1 MAEQIITSHTGA
13 AGAPDP
19 AVAQPKKRRWWL
31 GLLAAVLVL
40 GAGSWTV
47 QKIVRANSSSTPTP
61 ALLQSAPAAV
71 QQADAT
77 TAAPRE
83 QVAPAADNEPV
94 HATVTTRQDVLTIE
108 APLSTINQQA
118 LPMAVIVGAEGALLL
133 DRPAG
138 ADGQPLAAGELFNAV
153 GRTADNQWLAV
164 QRIDGVSGWVAT
176 SEVVA
181 FGVSKLAVLDP
192 TTFTVKLPAA
202 QAIPASAPVADTSV
216 VTTSAT
222 VTATTLAT
230 ATEVIAA
237 MPNTVTTPTAA
248 TTADTGAAPATA
260 SDETATVTLSSG
272 RLNVRSGPG
281 TTYGIVA
288 KAYPGDQVTVV
299 GRNAAADWVQ
309 IQLPEGDDAIGWV
322 AARYLDLTDVASLPL
337 STTTSNGPAIAAAT
351 PPTAAVTAAVTT
363 PTGAASSATVQAVAA
378 TSASTTQASS
388 PATSAATGLR
398 GTLVFQ
404 SSPGGMIYAYDL
416 AGGRLWQLTNG
427 FDPAISPDG
436 AQVAFVRAGGENG
449 VYLINIDGSN
459 ERLIFSGRETLSSPK
474 WSPDGQWLL
483 FSRRDEY
490 TECVDVGRGNCVS
503 PGTLPPGMST
513 DEVTLSKEYEF
524 NLARVDTN
532 GDNYR
537 DIAAL
542 ESARAADWNEA
553 GIVYQSSAGL
563 QITADSADATNRLLL
578 FTQLQ
583 PPYED
588 PDWQPNG
595 GQVAFVQHHGSHYE
609 IFTINADGS
618 GMTALT
624 RPVTTLVDQLPNN
637 VAPAWSPDGE
647 HIVFLSNRQAD
658 NEAGAWRLWV
668 MDKDGSNQRPL
679 SIDVTIN
686 YTYGNEQAVSWGL

>member
-1 MAEQIITSHTGA
+1 MAEHHVTTQAVTST
-13 AGAPDP
+13 AP
-19 AVAQPKKRRWWL
+19 APKLPPQNQRRWWL
-31 GLLAAVLVL
+31 ALLVVLSVL
-40 GAGSWTV
+40 TIGGWTV
-47 QKIVRANSSSTPTP
+47 QKLVQANAGSTTTP
-61 ALLQSAPAAV
+61 NLALAQNTSAAADQPAAAASAVTGAQVASAALPAVVAQVTIAASAPQAAAV
-71 QQADAT
+71 NPDQRT
-77 TAAPRE
+77 T
-83 QVAPAADNEPV
+83 
-94 HATVTTRQDVLTIE
+94 
-108 APLSTINQQA
+108 NQQA
-118 LPMAVIVGAEGALLL
+118 ATMTVIVGAEGTTLL
-133 DRPAG
+133 DAPAG
-138 ADGQPLAAGELFNAV
+138 ANGQPLSAGELFNAV
-153 GRTADNQWLAV
+153 GRTADSQWLAV
-164 QRIDGVSGWVAT
+164 QRADGVSGWVAA

-181 FGVSKLAVLDP
+181 FGLSKLAVLDP
-192 TTFTVKLPAA
+192 AAFTVNLPAA
-202 QAIPASAPVADTSV
+202 QATSATEAVADSTG
-216 VTTSAT
+216 VTTTTT
-222 VTATTLAT
+222 VTATTAPTVAAAAT
-230 ATEVIAA
+230 MTLSSGET
-237 MPNTVTTPTAA
+237 PTTATAA
-248 TTADTGAAPATA
+248 TSG
-260 SDETATVTLSSG
+260 ERATVTLSSG

-281 TTYGIVA
+281 TTYAIVA
-288 KAYPGDQVTVV
+288 KAYPGAEVTVV
-299 GRNAAADWVQ
+299 ARNDRADWVQ
-309 IQLPEGDDAIGWV
+309 IQLPDAASEIGWV
-322 AARYLDLTDVASLPL
+322 AARYLDLTELTSLPV
-337 STTTSNGPAIAAAT
+337 STTTSDAPPIAAAT
-351 PPTAAVTAAVTT
+351 AATTATATATT
-363 PTGAASSATVQAVAA
+363 STVAADSATVQTVAA
-378 TSASTTQASS
+378 MSASTTPASS
-388 PATSAATGLR
+388 TTTGAVTGLS

-416 AGGRLWQLTNG
+416 DAGRLWPLTNG
-427 FDPAISPDG
+427 FDPALSPDG
-436 AQVAFVRAGGENG
+436 AQVAFVREGGENG

-483 FSRRDEY
+483 FTRSDEY
-490 TECVDVGRGNCVS
+490 TECVDLGRGNCVS

-524 NLARVDTN
+524 NLARIDTN

-609 IFTINADGS
+609 IFTINADGT

-624 RPVTTLVDQLPNN
+624 RPVTTLVDQMPNN

-647 HIVFLSNRQAD
+647 HIVFLSNRQDD

-679 SIDVTIN
+679 PIDVTIN